1 MLHAPCP
8 IPEARCLVR
17 TNARRQRQQQATR
30 SNALILVTTL
40 PLRFCGWPHLLGK
53 SVAAK
58 ALATTNCCSWP
69 SGAIN
74 ICDSEMQLRGNNEY
88 SRSDC
93 LLFPPFSCFLRTRP
107 TSGNWQRWCVL
118 GFLSPLPAKWGV
130 PGEASLGWEWGHLIM
145 AFFYNIL
152 LHCWAL
158 SRPLSFSR
166 SDTLAAF
173 WWIYVLLMEGS
184 ILAIIKYCSWLRT
197 QARYKDTLVRC
208 VHGAYFDNALT
219 PPFDVLLTYNPY
231 LKPHLQDII

>member
-93 LLFPPFSCFLRTRP
+93 LLFPLFPCHSRAFSGLAPHPAIDNDDVYLVFCLLCRQNGEFLGGRVWA
-107 TSGNWQRWCVL
+107 GNEDIWLWHFSTTFCCIVGR
-118 GFLSPLPAKWGV
+118 FL
-130 PGEASLGWEWGHLIM
+130 
-145 AFFYNIL
+145 
-152 LHCWAL
+152 AL
-158 SRPLSFSR
+158 SLSQ
-166 SDTLAAF
+166 
-173 WWIYVLLMEGS
+173 G
-184 ILAIIKYCSWLRT
+184 AIHWLRFGEFMCSSWRV
-197 QARYKDTLVRC
+197 QFWPL
-208 VHGAYFDNALT
+208 
-219 PPFDVLLTYNPY
+219 
-231 LKPHLQDII
+231 